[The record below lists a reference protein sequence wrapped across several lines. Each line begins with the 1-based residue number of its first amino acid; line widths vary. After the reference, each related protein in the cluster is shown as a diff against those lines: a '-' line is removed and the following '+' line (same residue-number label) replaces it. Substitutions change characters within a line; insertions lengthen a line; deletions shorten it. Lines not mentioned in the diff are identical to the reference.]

1 MWNIRSLS
9 FNWIR
14 GEIYFQGVWL
24 YCFRRTYIGNLCLFA
39 VQLKA
44 WDDIAKFSLIGRK
57 DRNGLLLEIVFHLRF
72 WGLDFSWYGAFC
84 GRLTAQLDFCGAN
97 LHRVWI
103 LNRLYQKLS
112 FEICLIDIAIYQIRQ
127 KTYFIVFIIMLI
139 YVDSWNFYKPR
150 VNIFCFVSSFYLIFR
165 YLKAMKVSVSLE
177 IKNECRKW
185 YLDEYSDDDQFS
197 LNFYL
202 SSKNKVIK

>member
-14 GEIYFQGVWL
+14 WEIYFQGVWL
-24 YCFRRTYIGNLCLFA
+24 YCFRRTYPGNLCLFA

-57 DRNGLLLEIVFHLRF
+57 DRNGLLLEIVFHPRF

-150 VNIFCFVSSFYLIFR
+150 VNNFVLFPVFISFFDIWKPWKFLFL
-165 YLKAMKVSVSLE
+165 LKLKTNAE
-177 IKNECRKW
+177 NYI
-185 YLDEYSDDDQFS
+185 
-197 LNFYL
+197 
-202 SSKNKVIK
+202 